1 MQPDASIVGRDGELG
16 VLRGALRDA
25 AAGRGR
31 LALIAGEPGIGK
43 TRIATELAA
52 TAAMQG
58 FVALWARCPDAAG
71 APAFWPFRQIAREY
85 RRQARSGGDLAKLER
100 HLAATATHDDGVPE
114 QARFALFERVASA
127 LRAAAEEAP
136 LLLIIDDLHWADRS
150 SVKLLCFVAREIAT
164 ARIAIVGTLREI
176 EPTTPAEVEA
186 LLGDLAT
193 LGITVPV
200 RGLGR
205 DDVARLIAAESG
217 TTPDPRVV
225 ARIHDATQGNPL
237 FVGEVVRLLAAE
249 HRLAGADA
257 TLAALPIPLGVRAA
271 ITRRSEALDA
281 DARAVLAAAAV
292 CGREFALGVLE
303 RAVDLP
309 SALVRTSVEKAER
322 LGLLARCGSRHSR
335 FAFGH
340 ALMREALYEELPA
353 ARRAELHRRIAA
365 TLEEVHA
372 NDLEPHLAE
381 LADHFRTAG
390 DAASLERAVTYAQ
403 RAGES
408 AQRMLAYEEA
418 ERQLASALETL
429 EQCPGAA
436 AARRREILVALAE
449 AQRGCGHVDE
459 MHASFR
465 QAVELARGLDV
476 PTFASTVLR
485 YSGARTEFSFVDE
498 TMVALLEEAIAS
510 LPDAPSTLR
519 ARLMARLASSLLLS
533 PSAETRR
540 ATLAAEAERMAR
552 ALGDKATLAWV
563 LAMRVTALVGPDN
576 VQERLALAG
585 EILRLADESDFAV
598 AALEAQTGRVHDLLE
613 LGDIH
618 ASDLAIDAFARRANA
633 LQQPLYLWHLATWR
647 TMRALLDGRL
657 DEAETLAGEAFAAG
671 QRASQAT
678 AMMHYGQQL
687 LAIRFEQ
694 GRMRELEGL
703 IRMAV
708 EQAPTVAAWR
718 IELLSVELENERF
731 VEAQAMLDSLA
742 AHEFT
747 DLPRDTNWLM
757 SLVSLAF
764 GASELGDAVRAQ
776 RLHALLRPY
785 AGRFV
790 VTRPAVCFFG
800 GVSYY
805 LGRLAR
811 TAGQR
816 DLAAEHFARALRE
829 HTQLGA
835 RIWTAR
841 AEADYASLLAERG
854 RAEDEAPAT
863 QLAERAVAAAEEL
876 RLIELQPRA
885 RRALAAVQART
896 TSEGW
901 HEVEEAPLA
910 LVVGGRNDSAP
921 TGRSSG
927 ATVVDIAQ
935 RRAGTERN
943 GYVAASRGSAPR
955 PARVEPAY
963 EMRREGAIWTV
974 VFDGRTVRERQS
986 IGLGY
991 IAYLLSRP
999 DLDVTT
1005 WELAALDGTP
1015 ASAPLDGALDAG
1027 SDLRVASA
1035 PGHALEAGDGRAVA
1049 EYRARLTELREEA
1062 EGARRAN
1069 DLGRLASIDAEL
1081 RFVEDEL
1088 TGMVGLGSR
1097 ARLTGSPAERTR
1109 VRVTKAIRYAI
1120 RKLAAHDARLGEHL
1134 DASIKTGTLCSYAP
1148 RPRLASGWSI
1158 S

>member
-1 MQPDASIVGRDGELG
+1 MILFGVQPAASIVGRDGELG

-52 TAAMQG
+52 TAATQG

-71 APAFWPFRQIAREY
+71 APAFWPFRQIAREH
-85 RRQARSGGDLAKLER
+85 RRHTRRGGDLAKLER
-100 HLAATATHDDGVPE
+100 HLAATAAHDDGAPE

-127 LRAAAEEAP
+127 LRAAAEDAP
-136 LLLIIDDLHWADRS
+136 LLLVIDDLHWADRS

-164 ARIAIVGTLREI
+164 ARIAIVGTLREV

-200 RGLGR
+200 RGLDR

-249 HRLAGADA
+249 HRLAAADA
-257 TLAALPIPLGVRAA
+257 TSAALPIPLGVRAA

-281 DARAVLAAAAV
+281 DARTVLAAAAV

-309 SALVRTSVEKAER
+309 PALVRTSVERAER
-322 LGLLARCGSRHSR
+322 LGLLARSGSRHSR
-335 FAFGH
+335 LSFGH
-340 ALMREALYEELPA
+340 ALMREALYEELPV

-390 DAASLERAVTYAQ
+390 DAASLERAVAYAQ

-418 ERQLASALETL
+418 ERQLGSALETL
-429 EQCPGAA
+429 EQCAGAA

-465 QAVELARGLDV
+465 QAVELARGIDA

-498 TMVALLEEAIAS
+498 TMVALLEEAIAC

-731 VEAQAMLDSLA
+731 AEAQAMLDALA
-742 AHEFT
+742 AHDFT

-876 RLIELQPRA
+876 RLI
-885 RRALAAVQART
+885 
-896 TSEGW
+896 
-901 HEVEEAPLA
+901 
-910 LVVGGRNDSAP
+910 
-921 TGRSSG
+921 
-927 ATVVDIAQ
+927 
-935 RRAGTERN
+935 
-943 GYVAASRGSAPR
+943 
-955 PARVEPAY
+955 
-963 EMRREGAIWTV
+963 
-974 VFDGRTVRERQS
+974 
-986 IGLGY
+986 
-991 IAYLLSRP
+991 
-999 DLDVTT
+999 
-1005 WELAALDGTP
+1005 
-1015 ASAPLDGALDAG
+1015 
-1027 SDLRVASA
+1027 
-1035 PGHALEAGDGRAVA
+1035 
-1049 EYRARLTELREEA
+1049 
-1062 EGARRAN
+1062 
-1069 DLGRLASIDAEL
+1069 
-1081 RFVEDEL
+1081 
-1088 TGMVGLGSR
+1088 
-1097 ARLTGSPAERTR
+1097 
-1109 VRVTKAIRYAI
+1109 
-1120 RKLAAHDARLGEHL
+1120 
-1134 DASIKTGTLCSYAP
+1134 
-1148 RPRLASGWSI
+1148 
-1158 S
+1158 